1 MDNLFLE
8 EFVEN
13 VDNDNIKEIQIFNKL
28 NTFGNN
34 NDDNELDSIDD
45 YDINT
50 QTIIHK
56 QENISENNNEDK
68 IYDISSLYTKEIT
81 KERLLIS
88 YTDITYDVDKK
99 YFNGSYEYEFN
110 LNKTYK
116 NVIGFRLDKAIYEY
130 SASETLSSL
139 YLDVIINNIPREAHI
154 NNLKG
159 YNILKRIHYDKTY
172 HTSNK
177 GIGYASSYSKPNYFY
192 PVNLNKLNMELRY
205 DSNRIDLLASAIKSF
220 GSVNVTEIGKFSFEF
235 ELTLL
240 NR

>member
-8 EFVEN
+8 EFVEK
-13 VDNDNIKEIQIFNKL
+13 DDNIKEIQIFNKF

-139 YLDVIINNIPREAHI
+139 YLDVIINNIPREAYI

-159 YNILKRIHYDKTY
+159 YNIVKRIHYDHTY

-177 GIGYASSYSKPNYFY
+177 GIGYTSLYSKPNYFY
-192 PVNLNKLNMELRY
+192 PVNLNKLDMELRNDTGSINIL
-205 DSNRIDLLASAIKSF
+205 DSFDFADIDK
-220 GSVNVTEIGKFSFEF
+220 TKIGKFSFEF